1 MKAIAARVAQH
12 VEQTLGQQKYATWF
26 GHSARF
32 QFEDEDQ
39 TLVIAVPNRFLA
51 DGITKRFRSTLED
64 ALHQEAAQA
73 ALAIRVQPEPC
84 HTAGPS
90 TDDPATAAGQ
100 AVTRPAPARVAT
112 ARPVAAPRK
121 KPAGSAYRHRLDR
134 FIDGP
139 SNKLA
144 LAAAKRLAD
153 LDDPTASHPLFLHG
167 ICGVGKTHLLQGICN
182 ATLALRP
189 DAKVVYLTGEQF
201 ANQYITAV
209 RQGKLD
215 AFRKHIRRLD
225 LLAIDDIQF
234 IASREKTQQ
243 EFLHCFEENE
253 LGGARVVLASDHH
266 PRDIEM
272 FSDALVSRCVRG
284 LVVEMTEPDP
294 VTRKAIIAELA
305 HRRGLVLQPAVIDL
319 LAERYDGSV
328 REIEGALA
336 KLHALASLTDQPER
350 RSPAQLINVSR
361 ALLEQLPELA
371 QPKVR
376 RPVKFTEITRVVC
389 DRLML
394 EPVQLTGS
402 SRNKQV
408 VLARSLVVH
417 LARELTPMSYPEIA
431 HAMGRKTHST
441 VITACQR
448 MTRLLEADAPL
459 LLPGGAGQTTPSTLA
474 ASLRRELLRAG

>member
-1 MKAIAARVAQH
+1 M
-12 VEQTLGQQKYATWF
+12 
-26 GHSARF
+26 
-32 QFEDEDQ
+32 
-39 TLVIAVPNRFLA
+39 
-51 DGITKRFRSTLED
+51 
-64 ALHQEAAQA
+64 
-73 ALAIRVQPEPC
+73 
-84 HTAGPS
+84 
-90 TDDPATAAGQ
+90 
-100 AVTRPAPARVAT
+100 
-112 ARPVAAPRK
+112 RK
-121 KPAGSAYRHRLDR
+121 KRAGSPYRHRLER

-139 SNKLA
+139 SNRLA

-153 LDDPTASHPLFLHG
+153 LDDPTASHPVFLHG

-225 LLAIDDIQF
+225 LLAIDDIHF
-234 IASREKTQQ
+234 VASREKTQQ

-253 LGGARVVLASDHH
+253 LAGARVALASDRH
-266 PRDIEM
+266 PRDIDM
-272 FSDALVSRCVRG
+272 FSEALVSRCVRG

-294 VTRKAIIAELA
+294 ATRKAIIAELA
-305 HRRGLVLQPAVIDL
+305 HRRGLFLQPAVVDQ

-336 KLHALASLTDQPER
+336 KLHALATLTDQPDR
-350 RSPAQLINVSR
+350 RNPAQPINVGR

-389 DRLML
+389 ERLML

-448 MTRLLEADAPL
+448 MGRLLKADAPL
-459 LLPGGAGQTTPSTLA
+459 LLPGGTGQTTPGALSS
-474 ASLRRELLRAG
+474 SLRRELLRAS